1 MILSVEVI
9 SFRHIIIIYKEIIFS
24 EICHKNFLCSHWE
37 SSHHSYRD
45 EDYAGTRD
53 FTCTLLSSCDH
64 RNASS
69 DYPLVTNSGSRR
81 CHPDP
86 FKRRACGGC
95 PQHAKFCHG
104 RCHMNIQCFSFGA
117 GGCKS
122 TPYYEGAGSTC
133 SQQAME
139 AQENDC
145 SAQCVDITSSSGA
158 SSCQDCIT
166 SNIEDYCQYSSG
178 NLCWFCGESV
188 LEKWVQCH
196 SSDLGSVATVDC
208 IEQAIVP
215 RCGKCVCALLCYW
228 SPEGD
233 LCRSCQEQPQ
243 FDDHFPHNQHCPQGW
258 VYSESSSTCFRAY
271 TNPKPWKFAVSFCES
286 GGGYLAQP
294 QSTDTMYA
302 AMEAINLLGGNG
314 KYWLGG
320 EENGKYEYN
329 LKVCCSFNQSHILLN
344 INMQETPLS
353 GLEATPLWIIKTGT
367 MGSQYQVTLI
377 TSST

>member
-1 MILSVEVI
+1 M
-9 SFRHIIIIYKEIIFS
+9 
-24 EICHKNFLCSHWE
+24 
-37 SSHHSYRD
+37 
-45 EDYAGTRD
+45 
-53 FTCTLLSSCDH
+53 
-64 RNASS
+64 
-69 DYPLVTNSGSRR
+69 
-81 CHPDP
+81 
-86 FKRRACGGC
+86 
-95 PQHAKFCHG
+95 
-104 RCHMNIQCFSFGA
+104 
-117 GGCKS
+117 
-122 TPYYEGAGSTC
+122 
-133 SQQAME
+133 
-139 AQENDC
+139 
-145 SAQCVDITSSSGA
+145 
-158 SSCQDCIT
+158 
-166 SNIEDYCQYSSG
+166 
-178 NLCWFCGESV
+178 
-188 LEKWVQCH
+188 QCH
-196 SSDLGSVATVDC
+196 SLDLGSVATVDC

-271 TNPKPWKFAVSFCES
+271 TNPKPWKFAVRFCES